1 MGLNITKK
9 IQTAQSSAGA
19 AATGATAKGGTGVPS
34 SAQFCGAVAAK
45 APSFQSAAV
54 LDNE

>member
-1 MGLNITKK
+1 MDKK
-9 IQTAQSSAGA
+9 IQTAQSRAGSRVA
-19 AATGATAKGGTGVPS
+19 GATANGGTGVPS
-34 SAQFCGAVAAK
+34 SARFCGAVAAT